1 MRTENKPLKTPELPS
16 SPIHHGPI
24 QDQLRRRLLALDFHA
39 FARCLCLLLTRLGY
53 QEVRLAGRTQWKGR
67 NRSGG
72 YDIEAALP
80 AGVGRRRIIV
90 QAKQFD
96 TLPIFQ
102 RSVDELRG
110 VCLRAGAAEALLITA
125 STFSPVVL
133 RNAASAGTQV
143 APVRLLAG
151 GELLDLLV
159 RHRVGVREEGGSA
172 PRPRRLGLDEAF
184 FGRLAHTHLAI
195 FSRACAGTEPRVGP
209 RDRDGRP
216 SWLLTIRVNIP
227 GDVCGA
233 PTRNG
238 AA

>member
-1 MRTENKPLKTPELPS
+1 MKTENKPSKIPELPS

-90 QAKQFD
+90 QVKQFD

-110 VCLRAGAAEALLITA
+110 ACLRAGAAEALLITA

-159 RHRVGVREEGGSA
+159 RHRVGVREERGPA
-172 PRPRRLGLDEAF
+172 ARPRRLGLDEAF
-184 FGRLAHTHLAI
+184 FGGLAQTRPALS
-195 FSRACAGTEPRVGP
+195 SRTSAGTERRIAQ

-227 GDVCGA
+227 GDVGGA
-233 PTRNG
+233 PIRRGT
-238 AA
+238 A